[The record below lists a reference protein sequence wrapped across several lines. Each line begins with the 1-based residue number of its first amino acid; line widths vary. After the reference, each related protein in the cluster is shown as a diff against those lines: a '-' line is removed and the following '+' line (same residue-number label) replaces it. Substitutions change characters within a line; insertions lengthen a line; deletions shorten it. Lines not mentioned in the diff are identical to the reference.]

1 MLVGREKGEEKP
13 AVQYDA
19 IVSPIPVP
27 PFCSFLELWYLLLFS
42 LSIGTFLYTAGWVGA
57 VLQ

>member
-27 PFCSFLELWYLLLFS
+27 PFCSFLELWYLSFP
-42 LSIGTFLYTAGWVGA
+42 LSIDTFLYAAGWAGA